1 MAGFFRRATV
11 VATGVAVAGIVALGG
26 SARPS
31 AAVSDFTAPQLAS
44 LSFTPGSID
53 TSGGAATVTVD
64 ARITDDVAGPSI
76 GGRVPLSHVD
86 LVGPGGNQR
95 AVAYLSVAQRISGSA
110 LDGTYRTTITLPWH
124 AEPGRWNASAVLY
137 DTVANTRSYT
147 TANLQGGGLSD
158 GLTQTGAGDTL
169 APSLISLQVGP
180 PTIDTA
186 LQSSTIGVSARLA
199 DDLSG
204 IASGVSSAP
213 SEVILRGPTGAHRVR
228 APLTIANRTGGDG
241 FDATY
246 VVSVTVPRWS
256 EQGSWTVEEVRLRDE
271 VGNLALAT
279 APGVGFVQTGV
290 GDVAPP
296 RILTF
301 SMLSS
306 SVDVRTTSATVGV
319 RARMVDDRSGVA
331 DGITDSAS
339 ELVFRAPSGQVE
351 AAVAFGLGQR
361 ASGNALDG
369 IYDARVTIPAHAEPG
384 TWTIAR
390 ATAVDRAHNA
400 RTFNAT
406 EWAAAG
412 FVGSFTVISDAE
424 VWTGPTVPGGG
435 GGSTSLPS
443 PTTSP
448 TATNDTSST
457 TTTSA
462 TGSGSSST
470 TTSATNVTTSTTTAG
485 GPTSSTTT
493 SVGTPTTAVP
503 ISATTSTVANQG
515 GKPTPVKPVSVV
527 DGYWFATAAGVVNGF
542 GGATRVQSM
551 GTAGAPVV
559 GMAATPTGN
568 GYWLVTS
575 AGEVHAF
582 GDARNLGSMAGHPLT
597 LPIVG
602 IASTPTGRGY
612 WLVAEDGGIFSYGD
626 AGFYGSTGAIKLNK
640 PVVGMTATRSG
651 RGYWFVASDGGIFA
665 YGDAAFYGST
675 GAIAL
680 NKPVV
685 GMTAAPS
692 GRGYWLVASD
702 GGIFAFGDAPFY
714 GSTGAIQLAKPIVGM
729 AATPTGRGYWFVA
742 SDGGIFAYGDAR
754 FYGSL
759 GSNPPSAPVVAM
771 AARVIKR

>member
-95 AVAYLSVAQRISGSA
+95 AVAYFSVAQRISGSA

-158 GLTQTGAGDTL
+158 GLTQTGAGDTV

-279 APGVGFVQTGV
+279 APGIGFVQTGV

-319 RARMVDDRSGVA
+319 RARLVDDRSGVA

-400 RTFNAT
+400 RQMGAA
-406 EWAAAG
+406 EWTAAG
-412 FVGSFTVISDAE
+412 FVGSFTVVSDSDP
-424 VWTGPTVPGGG
+424 WTGPTVPTQG
-435 GGSTSLPS
+435 T
-443 PTTSP
+443 PTTTSSP
-448 TATNDTSST
+448 STNDTT
-457 TTTSA
+457 TTTLSSGA
-462 TGSGSSST
+462 T
-470 TTSATNVTTSTTTAG
+470 TTTAG
-485 GPTSSTTT
+485 NTTSTLPLSTSTSVAGNTTSSTSASSSTVTT
-493 SVGTPTTAVP
+493 TTAVP

-675 GAIAL
+675 GAIKL